1 MNSTEYQEMILHSP
15 EIKPGQDRSASI
27 QCAIQVAALVI
38 TLAISVGG
46 GLCTGL

>member
-15 EIKPGQDRSASI
+15 EIQPGQDRSASI

-38 TLAISVGG
+38 TLAISIGG